1 MKKLL
6 IKNIGSKISLLI
18 IVMLFQF
25 CSYEKVNEEKSKSEK
40 SSNYKNLNVSILI
53 DLSDRISSKLNP
65 EQYAKDINIV
75 SYVVDAF
82 KSYLNKKGVV
92 QSEDK
97 IKTIFY
103 PTLNYE
109 IYQEIADSLNV
120 DFGKYEFKERK
131 EIFNRISQI
140 YKNNLK
146 KLYSFATKARS
157 YEGSD
162 LFNYFKHRVVDDCIS
177 NDSNYINILIIL
189 TDGYIY
195 HQNSKYRNGNRFSY
209 LVQKADHVKYF
220 RALENWEE
228 IFDKED
234 YGLIKLNNDL
244 SKLYI
249 LAAEFNPSENSP
261 KDFDILKK
269 YWSKW
274 FEEQNMKPEQYKILR
289 TDLNTLNRDLIY
301 EFFKNIISREEYDN

>member
-1 MKKLL
+1 MLL
-6 IKNIGSKISLLI
+6 
-18 IVMLFQF
+18 QF
-25 CSYEKVNEEKSKSEK
+25 CTNEKVKEEKSKSDK
-40 SSNYKNLNVSILI
+40 SSNFKNLNVSILI

-65 EQYAKDINIV
+65 EQYEKDINIV

-82 KSYLNKKGVV
+82 KSYLNQKGVV

-103 PTLNYE
+103 PSLNYE
-109 IYQEIADSLNV
+109 IYQEIADSLNI
-120 DFGKYEFKERK
+120 DFGKYEFKQRK

-140 YKNNLK
+140 YKNHLK

-177 NDSNYINILIIL
+177 KDSNYINILIIL

-195 HQNSKYRNGNRFSY
+195 HQNSQYRNGNRFSY
-209 LVQKADHVKYF
+209 LVPKADHVKYF

-228 IFDKED
+228 IFDKEN

-274 FEEQNMKPEQYKILR
+274 FEEQNMKPEQYKILK
-289 TDLNTLNRDLIY
+289 TDLNALNRELIY
-301 EFFKNIISREEYDN
+301 QFFKNIISREEYDN